1 MITAILVGLLV
12 GYLYS
17 WFMKKDIKIKM
28 PAGVPEGVTNAFSA
42 LLPATIMILA
52 AILVYIFF
60 KVVTGGTFVEWIY
73 RVIQTP
79 LQGLSDSLGAV
90 LIITCL
96 IPFMWLFGVHGATI
110 IGGIMDP
117 LLIANSLEN
126 QAIIDSGKALT
137 IANGA
142 HIVTHQFLN
151 IYINMTGTGLTLGLV
166 LAMIFFGKSQQSK
179 KLGGLSFV
187 PGCFNI
193 NEPVLFGFPIVMNPI
208 MAVPFI
214 LNPMLTGIILYCSI
228 RFGLVAPFGGIMP
241 PWTTPPIVSGFLAGG
256 WRAALL
262 QALLIIMSL
271 LVYLPFFKKQD
282 AINLKMEQEAVK

>member
-42 LLPATIMILA
+42 LLPATIMILG

-90 LIITCL
+90 LIITFL

-126 QAIIDSGKALT
+126 QAIIDSGKAL
-137 IANGA
+137 A
-142 HIVTHQFLN
+142 
-151 IYINMTGTGLTLGLV
+151 TL
-166 LAMIFFGKSQQSK
+166 K
-179 KLGGLSFV
+179 KLIEVSNRPEV
-187 PGCFNI
+187 
-193 NEPVLFGFPIVMNPI
+193 
-208 MAVPFI
+208 AV
-214 LNPMLTGIILYCSI
+214 
-228 RFGLVAPFGGIMP
+228 
-241 PWTTPPIVSGFLAGG
+241 
-256 WRAALL
+256 
-262 QALLIIMSL
+262 
-271 LVYLPFFKKQD
+271 
-282 AINLKMEQEAVK
+282 

>member
-1 MITAILVGLLV
+1 MSSRQEKISEKIIPGIMKFVSLKAIVALKDGILFTMPLIIVGSILLLITQFPWSGFDPLMTSIFGSEWAEPLKQAYGASFNIIAIVAAIGIAYTYV
-12 GYLYS
+12 KNEGYEPLS
-17 WFMKKDIKIKM
+17 
-28 PAGVPEGVTNAFSA
+28 AGV
-42 LLPATIMILA
+42 
-52 AILVYIFF
+52 
-60 KVVTGGTFVEWIY
+60 
-73 RVIQTP
+73 
-79 LQGLSDSLGAV
+79 LS
-90 LIITCL
+90 
-96 IPFMWLFGVHGATI
+96 
-110 IGGIMDP
+110 
-117 LLIANSLEN
+117 ANSLEN

-282 AINLKMEQEAVK
+282 AINLKMEQQAVK